1 MVTVLVLVVVFG
13 VLWLPGLAVAAAL
26 RRTGWAVLGAAPAI
40 TFGLAGL
47 AGPLFSLLG
56 VPWRWW
62 TFALFLAVV
71 VAIAAVIRP
80 RLRGDSNAE
89 PESWGR
95 ASFLAIGSAVVVA
108 AAVGAVVLAL
118 GMRGMD
124 AVSQVWD
131 MSFHGNAIRHLT
143 DSGDPAPSGLAAI
156 AEDHSDFFYPN
167 GFHLIGSLV
176 HGITGQPPPT
186 VLNGLVVAVATLL
199 VPLGTAALAAGL
211 GLRTGAVA
219 ASVVVSTTFAGLPYL
234 LWSYGGLYPYALALC
249 LVGPALALA
258 VRWLKNGNTG
268 VLPMA
273 VLAANGV
280 LVVHPSAAVVL
291 AIFGVLVLLLR
302 DRAEFPLNW
311 ARLGVLLGLCAL
323 VVLPLLGDLLRVT
336 PRVAGFQPF
345 WAASSDVGTALF
357 RVFTLGGVVP
367 QPGEA
372 GPPAQWVLAVL
383 VFGGLLLFLRVPAWR
398 WATAAALVFAALY
411 VLSVSTDHAVTR
423 YLAAPW
429 WNDSFRLAAVLPI
442 LGAVAAGHL
451 LDEVRR
457 RLGDWR
463 AATLLL
469 VGYLGATGGYAVANS
484 DRVREM
490 YRPGPVTPEVV
501 AGMRRLVEL
510 VPPGTG
516 VMNDNGDGSTWA
528 YGLVGRRT
536 VVPYFGNYPPGSDRW
551 VLLERFDEVG
561 TDPRV
566 RELVHRYAIEYAVV
580 ATPMLYGKER
590 TPGLRDLDR
599 PPFRL
604 IYENPGFR
612 IYHLTS

>member
-1 MVTVLVLVVVFG
+1 MVTVLVAIG
-13 VLWLPGLAVAAAL
+13 VLWLPGLAVAAAV
-26 RRTGWAVLGAAPAI
+26 RRTGWAVLGAAPAL

-62 TFALFLAVV
+62 SFLLFLAVV
-71 VAIAAVIRP
+71 VTVAAIARP
-80 RLRGDSNAE
+80 WLRGNTNAE
-89 PESWGR
+89 PETWRRDG
-95 ASFLAIGSAVVVA
+95 FLTIGPAAVVA
-108 AAVGAVVLAL
+108 AAIGAVVVAL
-118 GMRGMD
+118 GMRGGLD

-131 MSFHGNAIRHLT
+131 MSFHGNAIRHIT
-143 DSGDPAPSGLAAI
+143 DSGDPAPAGLAAI
-156 AEDHSDFFYPN
+156 AEDHPDFFYPN
-167 GFHLIGSLV
+167 GFHLIGSLA

-186 VLNGLVVAVATLL
+186 VLNGLVIAVATLL

-211 GLRTGAVA
+211 GLRAGAVA
-219 ASVVVSTTFAGLPYL
+219 AAVVVSTTFANLPYL

-258 VRWLKNGNTG
+258 VRWLTSGDTG

-291 AIFGVLVLLLR
+291 AVFGVLVLLLR
-302 DRAEFPLNW
+302 DRREFPLDW

-323 VVLPLLGDLLRVT
+323 VLLPLLDGLLRVT
-336 PRVAGFQPF
+336 PRVASFQPF
-345 WAASSDVGTALF
+345 WAASSDAGTAVL
-357 RVFTLGGVVP
+357 RVVTLGGVVP

-372 GPPAQWVLAVL
+372 APPAQWVLAVL

-411 VLSVSTDHAVTR
+411 VLSVSTDHPVTR

-429 WNDSFRLAAVLPI
+429 WNDSFRLVAVLPVV
-442 LGAVAAGHL
+442 GAVAAGHL

-463 AATLLL
+463 AGVLILA
-469 VGYLGATGGYAVANS
+469 GYLGATGGYAVANG

-490 YRPGPVTPEVV
+490 YRPGPVTPEVA
-501 AGMRRLVEL
+501 AGLRRLTEL

-551 VLLERFDEVG
+551 VLLEKFDEVA
-561 TDPRV
+561 TDPGV
-566 RELVHRYAIEYAVV
+566 RELVRRYDIGYAVV

-590 TPGLRDLDR
+590 TPGLRELDQ

-604 IYENPGFR
+604 VYENPGFR
-612 IYHLTS
+612 IYQLTG